1 MPTFE
6 TPGKVTLRVKLASGR
21 VVVTTMDEPRTSVDL
36 VPHGRGGEDRVETVV
51 VRADEHRGGHVITV
65 EEKDRIRWGPI
76 RITWGGDI
84 EVRIACPPGA
94 DLDLSGGSTDLRV
107 DGSLNDVSARTAS
120 GDLRLD
126 TVTGD
131 LELKTASGDVSLAA
145 AESEGQIV
153 TVSGDVDVGRAE
165 RPLSV
170 RSVSGD
176 VELGE
181 VRSALTVSST
191 SGDVELKDVEA
202 GDVRIQ
208 TISGDA
214 KIAVARGTR
223 VWIDATTISGDL
235 RSELGLSDETPAA
248 AAEPSSDEDAAGAD
262 AEGDVVPLQVK
273 TVSGDVSIVRAAK
286 SVAR

>member
-36 VPHGRGGEDRVETVV
+36 VPQGRGGEDRVETVV

-65 EEKDRIRWGPI
+65 EEQDRIRWGPI
-76 RITWGGDI
+76 RITWGGDV

-107 DGSLNDVSARTAS
+107 EGSLNDVSARTAS

-126 TVTGD
+126 SVTGE
-131 LELKTASGDVSLAA
+131 LQLKTASGDVSLAA
-145 AESEGQIV
+145 AENEGEIV

-165 RPLSV
+165 RPLAV

-223 VWIDATTISGDL
+223 VWIDATTVSGHL
-235 RSELGLSDETPAA
+235 RSELGLSDETPAER
-248 AAEPSSDEDAAGAD
+248 AEPSSEGDAEAD
-262 AEGDVVPLQVK
+262 AGVDVVPLQVK

-286 SVAR
+286 TFAS

>member
-6 TPGKVTLRVKLASGR
+6 TSGDVTLRVKLASGR
-21 VVVTTMDEPRTSVDL
+21 VVVTTIDEPRTSVDL

-51 VRADEHRGGHVITV
+51 VRAEERRGGHVITV

-76 RITWGGDI
+76 RITWGGDV
-84 EVRIACPPGA
+84 EVRIVCPPRA

-107 DGSLNDVSARTAS
+107 EGLLNDVSARTAS

-126 TVTGD
+126 VVTGE
-131 LELKTASGDVSLAA
+131 LQLKTASGDVSVSAI
-145 AESEGQIV
+145 EDEGEVV
-153 TVSGDVDVGRAE
+153 TVSGDVDIGRAE

-176 VELGE
+176 IDVGE
-181 VRSALTVSST
+181 VRSALTVAST
-191 SGDVELKDVEA
+191 SGDVELQDVEA

-214 KIAVARGTR
+214 RVAVGQGTR
-223 VWIDATTISGDL
+223 VWVDATTVSGDL
-235 RSELGLSDETPAA
+235 SSELGLSDETPDAIVSDSESDG
-248 AAEPSSDEDAAGAD
+248 EPPSGE
-262 AEGDVVPLQVK
+262 VVPLHVK
-273 TVSGDVSIVRAAK
+273 TVSGDVAIVRAAK
-286 SVAR
+286 SFSR

>member
-6 TPGKVTLRVKLASGR
+6 TTGKVSLRVKLTSGR

-36 VPHGRGGEDRVETVV
+36 VPQGRGGEDRVENVV

-76 RITWGGDI
+76 RITWGGDV
-84 EVRIACPPGA
+84 EVRIACPPGT

-107 DGSLNDVSARTAS
+107 EGSLGEVVARSAS

-126 TVTGD
+126 TITGD
-131 LELKTASGDVSLAA
+131 LLLKTASGDVSVTA

-165 RPLSV
+165 RQLSV

-181 VRSALTVSST
+181 VRGALSISST
-191 SGDVELKDVEA
+191 SGDVELKDVET

-208 TISGDA
+208 LISGDA

-235 RSELGLSDETPAA
+235 RSELGLADETIAA
-248 AAEPSSDEDAAGAD
+248 DESDSEAGG
-262 AEGDVVPLQVK
+262 EVVPLQVK
-273 TVSGDVSIVRAAK
+273 TVSGDVSIVRAAATF
-286 SVAR
+286 SR

>member
-1 MPTFE
+1 
-6 TPGKVTLRVKLASGR
+6 VKLASGR
-21 VVVTTMDEPRTSVDL
+21 VVVTTIDEPRTSVDL

-76 RITWGGDI
+76 RITWGGDV
-84 EVRIACPPGA
+84 EVRIACPPGT

-107 DGSLNDVSARTAS
+107 EGSLKEVAARSAS

-126 TVTGD
+126 TVTGE
-131 LELKTASGDVSLAA
+131 LQLKTASGDVSVGALEDAA
-145 AESEGQIV
+145 QIV

-181 VRSALTVSST
+181 LRSALTVSST

-202 GDVRIQ
+202 GEVRIQ

-214 KIAVARGTR
+214 RIAVARGTR
-223 VWIDATTISGDL
+223 VWIDAVTVSGDL
-235 RSELGLSDETPAA
+235 RSELGLSDDTPLSPDADFTPDDEAA
-248 AAEPSSDEDAAGAD
+248 
-262 AEGDVVPLQVK
+262 GDVVPLQVK
-273 TVSGDVSIVRAAK
+273 TVSGDVAIVRAAAN
-286 SVAR
+286 STR

>member
-6 TPGKVTLRVKLASGR
+6 TPGTVSLRVKLASGR
-21 VVVTTMDEPRTSVDL
+21 VVVTTLDEPRTSVDL
-36 VPHGRGGEDRVETVV
+36 VPQGRGGEDRVETVV
-51 VRADEHRGGHVITV
+51 VRADEHRGGHVITI

-76 RITWGGDI
+76 RITWGGDV

-107 DGSLNDVSARTAS
+107 EGSLNEVSARTAS

-126 TVTGD
+126 TVTGE
-131 LELKTASGDVSLAA
+131 LQLKTASGDVSLAA
-145 AESEGQIV
+145 AESEGQV
-153 TVSGDVDVGRAE
+153 ATVSGDVDIGRAE

-170 RSVSGD
+170 RSISGD
-176 VELGE
+176 IELGE
-181 VRSALTVSST
+181 VRSELTVSST

-235 RSELGLSDETPAA
+235 RSELGLSDETPTP
-248 AAEPSSDEDAAGAD
+248 AAESSSEEHVGDDAG
-262 AEGDVVPLQVK
+262 GDVVPLHVK
-273 TVSGDVSIVRAAK
+273 TVSGDVAIVRAAQ
-286 SVAR
+286 SFAR